1 MSYLSYE
8 LENALPQ
15 ELLDEITNKYETN
28 KNKDVFEV
36 NGLGRWGAGLDD
48 SSYAPALIMNLHEY
62 EDDILTLLRE
72 KDPRF
77 QSVSFAKIKPFMH
90 IWLPGSSINFH
101 DDENPECPDRMSA
114 TFYIT
119 KEWNWN
125 WGGLFLCD
133 SPDQGNM
140 WFYPFYNSCAWFR
153 PPLWHAVSMVSKNA
167 PHPRLSIQCF
177 CDRID

>member
-1 MSYLSYE
+1 MSYLTWE
-8 LENALPQ
+8 MENALPF
-15 ELLDEITNKYETN
+15 EMVEDITNKYESN

-62 EDDILTLLRE
+62 ESDILNIMRQ
-72 KDPRF
+72 KDDRF
-77 QSVSFAKIKPFMH
+77 ESVNHVKPFMH

-101 DDENPECPDRMSA
+101 DDANPEDDNRMSA

-125 WGGLFLCD
+125 WGGLFLWD
-133 SPDQGNM
+133 SPTQGNK
-140 WFYPFYNSCAWFR
+140 WFYPFYNSVAWFR
-153 PPLWHAVSMVSKNA
+153 PPLWHSVTMVSKNA

-177 CDRID
+177 CDA